1 MKNEGWTPSLAR
13 QVADQLMTHDALGA
27 HARDEL
33 GLSELHTARPIQAAL
48 ASAATFAAGA
58 ALPLLMVFVSPVA
71 YLAPVVAVSSLVFLA
86 LMGGLAARVGGANIW
101 IGAGRVTFW
110 GALAMAITAAIGALF
125 GTVV

>member
-1 MKNEGWTPSLAR
+1 
-13 QVADQLMTHDALGA
+13 VADQLMAHDALGA

-48 ASAATFAAGA
+48 ASAGTFAAGA
-58 ALPLLMVFVSPVA
+58 ALPLLMVLVSPVS

-86 LMGGLAARVGGANIW
+86 IMGGVAARVGGANIW